1 MLDVETQRR
10 LCKGKWETL
19 LFDLHFSNQ
28 NQTHNYH
35 QIFLEYHCCIK
46 NMNQHGKST
55 IIDWIGRGISG
66 TSCHISRI
74 LYLFLKYFSFFK

>member
-10 LCKGKWETL
+10 PCKGKWATL

-28 NQTHNYH
+28 NQTHNCH
-35 QIFLEYHCCIK
+35 QTFLEYHCCIK

-55 IIDWIGRGISG
+55 
-66 TSCHISRI
+66 HH
-74 LYLFLKYFSFFK
+74 